1 MKNTASARLTKL
13 SSYIKLESHQM
24 MIIFTHNLKNKNRFN
39 NTEFKTIICYI
50 THALSSCPT

>member
-24 MIIFTHNLKNKNRFN
+24 MIIFTHNLKNKTRFN
-39 NTEFKTIICYI
+39 NTEF
-50 THALSSCPT
+50 